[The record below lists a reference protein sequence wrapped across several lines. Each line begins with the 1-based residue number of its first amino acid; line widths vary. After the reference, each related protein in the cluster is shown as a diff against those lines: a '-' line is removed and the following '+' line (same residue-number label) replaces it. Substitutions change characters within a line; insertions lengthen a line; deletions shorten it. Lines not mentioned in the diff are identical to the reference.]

1 MCILRKQSYTFAIN
15 SILFIMKKLVLL
27 TLFLSFNLLLIAQ
40 NGKPYQIFNAKGKK
54 VSYKKM
60 IKQLSKTDIVL
71 FGEFHN
77 NSIIHWLQI
86 SATKDLHQKRALI
99 LGAEMLEAD
108 NQNQL
113 NDYLTGKI
121 DHKGLDSL
129 ARLWSNYKTDYKPLV
144 DFAKKNELEFIA
156 TNIPRRYAKIVY
168 KKGIE
173 ALDTLPKL
181 DKSWI
186 VPLPMAYDGDLPGY
200 ANLKKMMGGHGGDNF
215 PKAQA
220 IKDATMAH
228 FIVENYK
235 KDKLFLHY
243 NGAYHSDGFEAIS
256 WYINK
261 FNNTLNIKTIS
272 TVEQD
277 DLKKLIDDNKNKAN
291 FIIVVPK
298 DMTKTY

>member
-1 MCILRKQSYTFAIN
+1 
-15 SILFIMKKLVLL
+15 MKKLVI
-27 TLFLSFNLLLIAQ
+27 TILFLSFQYGLLAQ
-40 NGKPYQIFNAKGKK
+40 NGQPYQIFNAKGKK

-77 NSIIHWLQI
+77 NSIIHWLQL

-108 NQNQL
+108 NQKPL
-113 NDYLTGKI
+113 NDYLADKI

-144 DFAKKNELEFIA
+144 DFAKKNNLKFIA

-168 KKGIE
+168 KKGLE

-181 DKSWI
+181 DKSWMT
-186 VPLPMAYDGDLPGY
+186 PLPMAYDGNLPGY
-200 ANLKKMMGGHGGDNF
+200 VSLKKMMGGHGGDNF

-220 IKDATMAH
+220 IKDATMGH
-228 FIVENYK
+228 FIVENYEK
-235 KDKLFLHY
+235 GKLFLHY

-261 FNNTLNIKTIS
+261 YNNSLGIKTIS
-272 TVEQD
+272 TVEQN
-277 DLKKLIDDNKNKAN
+277 DLKKLAKDNINKAD